1 MSDIDTSMATLDVG
15 RAVTGIS
22 RDPRAPANLVIEV
35 AGARFGSV
43 PFEEARSLGLWVGQ
57 LLDDDTLRALRAL
70 GDAEAAYRVAL
81 RVLGARPRSLR
92 ETLRALRDKGH
103 EFRAATHAVQRLE
116 AAGLLDDDAFARH
129 FARTRSARGHGA
141 VRLVAD
147 LRARGVDGSV
157 AERAVQETLEAEG
170 PDPVSQARDLA
181 RKRSTQLG
189 DLPRDVKRRRL
200 MAYLGRRGFRGYEFS
215 KVIEE
220 ALGESGG

>member
-1 MSDIDTSMATLDVG
+1 MSDIDTPIVTLDVG
-15 RAVTGIS
+15 RAVTGIT

-43 PFEEARSLGLWVGQ
+43 PFEEVRSLGLWVGQ
-57 LLDDDTLRALRAL
+57 VLDDDTLRALRGLA
-70 GDAEAAYRVAL
+70 DAEAAYRVAL

-103 EFRAATHAVQRLE
+103 ELRAATHAVQRLE

-170 PDPVSQARDLA
+170 TDPVSQARDIA

-189 DLPRDVKRRRL
+189 DLPPDVKRRRL
-200 MAYLGRRGFRGYEFS
+200 MSYLGRRGFRGYEFS

-220 ALGESGG
+220 ALRESRG